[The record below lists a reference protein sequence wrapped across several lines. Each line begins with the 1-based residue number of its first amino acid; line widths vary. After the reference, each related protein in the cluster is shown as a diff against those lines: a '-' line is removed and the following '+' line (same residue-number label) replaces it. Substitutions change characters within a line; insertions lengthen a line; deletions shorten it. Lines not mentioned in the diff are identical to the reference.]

1 MPDTHSTSASA
12 SEASRSA
19 RGRLLYI
26 EDNAVN
32 RLVVEELVGM
42 RPGLLLEC
50 AETGTEGVAMALEK
64 RPQLI
69 LLDMHLPDFDGYEVL
84 SRLRAQPAT
93 ADIAVIALSADASS
107 ADSQRA
113 LSAGFKAYWTKPI
126 DFAGFLAGLDAEFPA
141 RT

>member
-1 MPDTHSTSASA
+1 MPDIHSSSA
-12 SEASRSA
+12 SEASEST

-42 RPGLLLEC
+42 RPGLRLEC
-50 AETGTEGVAMALEK
+50 AETGTEGVTKALET

-69 LLDMHLPDFDGYEVL
+69 LLDMHLPDIDGYEVL
-84 SRLRAQPAT
+84 SRLRAQAAT

-126 DFAGFLAGLDAEFPA
+126 DFAAFLAGLDAEFP
-141 RT
+141 TKN